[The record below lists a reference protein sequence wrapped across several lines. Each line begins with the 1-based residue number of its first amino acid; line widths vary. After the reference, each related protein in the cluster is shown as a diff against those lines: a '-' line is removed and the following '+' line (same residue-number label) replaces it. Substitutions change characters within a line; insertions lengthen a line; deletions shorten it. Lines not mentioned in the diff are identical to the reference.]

1 MFYSWRIK
9 SSKNFL
15 RNHAVPGLFFK
26 NCSGDEVGSKNIF
39 KNTPCLSTH
48 NLTDSV
54 NHGMVKNTKAWIS
67 WEWNIN
73 FLWNKKNLNLCRRW
87 NILRSCRFVNFLL
100 WSIYPSMIIHHE
112 QLQYIWLSGTGRK
125 NFQQLKINW
134 TNFISTTWLH

>member
-15 RNHAVPGLFFK
+15 RNHAVKGLFFK

-87 NILRSCRFVNFLL
+87 NILRSCRFVTEVTFKFSPLINISQYDNTS
-100 WSIYPSMIIHHE
+100 WAASIYMTHLARE
-112 QLQYIWLSGTGRK
+112 EK
-125 NFQQLKINW
+125 F
-134 TNFISTTWLH
+134 STTQN